1 MPPASPPHRLRADA
15 ARNRRSLLDAAR
27 EVFAEHGMEASVA
40 EIAQRAGIG
49 KGTVFRHFATKE
61 CLAAAIVS
69 DRLDEL
75 AATGRTLLDA
85 TDPGAALLEF
95 MTAGVELQAR
105 DRAFCQAAT
114 TSVRRDPAVRA
125 ASDRLSQAA
134 ESLTEQ
140 ARRQGAVRDD
150 ITGQDVIL
158 LLGAAC
164 QAAAPLGDTAAD
176 LWRRYLYLIFDGMR
190 PEGAHPLPRPAP
202 ARARFDQAVD
212 PSGPDQEPSAERC

>member
-27 EVFAEHGMEASVA
+27 EVFAEHGMEASIA

-75 AATGRTLLDA
+75 AAIGRTLLDA

-114 TSVRRDPAVRA
+114 TSVRRI
-125 ASDRLSQAA
+125 
-134 ESLTEQ
+134 
-140 ARRQGAVRDD
+140 RRSGRPV
-150 ITGQDVIL
+150 T
-158 LLGAAC
+158 AC
-164 QAAAPLGDTAAD
+164 
-176 LWRRYLYLIFDGMR
+176 
-190 PEGAHPLPRPAP
+190 PRPPNPSRSRRGGKEPYATTSP
-202 ARARFDQAVD
+202 ARM
-212 PSGPDQEPSAERC
+212 